1 MSSPV
6 VHSNPADIPGSV
18 HKRSWRV
25 LIVDDDP
32 SIIEIIEAYLRR
44 QKNYEVLKAS
54 NALEALA
61 LLDQAVD
68 VDVVFVD
75 INMPGMS
82 GIEFVEKLKARDRT
96 IVAAIIT
103 GEPSM
108 DVIVKAM
115 RSGASDFLSKPFK
128 FDQLQVALER
138 LLKERSIL
146 VENQFL
152 TEEVRVKRL
161 LEQLNDKLARK
172 MREQE
177 ILFTISECL
186 SRTRNSEELYQI
198 LVELCAKLA
207 DASNSMLWIKEEDRH
222 SLILVA
228 SCGEIDE
235 ELTEISFDSHS
246 HPVIKV
252 IRDGIPVLGENP
264 VSPQKTDSDSPS
276 CRGCYLLVPF
286 RIREEIIGV
295 LGVSDPDMGM
305 DHAHE
310 PLFLLHILSE
320 RASLTVENI
329 LLYDTLFMNLHATLR
344 ALVRS
349 LEAKDPYT
357 KLHSERVTQWAV
369 EIAKKMGC
377 SEEEI
382 ESLTFAGHL
391 HDIGK
396 IGIRDQILMKP
407 GRLTDEEYEII
418 KTHPVIGAEIV
429 GHLGLLQAETSIIR
443 HHHERWDGKGYPDG
457 LKEKEIPK
465 LSRILAVADTY
476 DAITSRRP
484 YRDAKSDQ
492 FALDEIVRN
501 SGTQFDPHVV
511 DAFVLLMKD
520 QMQEGHS
527 EGKEPESTIST
538 SQPA

>member
-1 MSSPV
+1 MQP
-6 VHSNPADIPGSV
+6 SNPSTNRQISTPFKGD
-18 HKRSWRV
+18 RLWRV

-32 SIIEIIEAYLRR
+32 RFINMLESYLKF
-44 QKNYEVLKAS
+44 QKKYEVFKAY
-54 NALEALA
+54 NAYDAFA
-61 LLDQAVD
+61 VLDQAVD

-96 IVAAIIT
+96 IVSAIIT

-128 FDQLQVALER
+128 YDQLQVSLER

-146 VENQFL
+146 LENQFL
-152 TEEVRVKRL
+152 TEEVRVKKL
-161 LEQLNDKLARK
+161 LEQMNKKLEKK
-172 MREQE
+172 MREQS
-177 ILFTISECL
+177 ILFSISETL
-186 SRTRNSEELYQI
+186 AKTKNTSELYQT
-198 LVELCAKLA
+198 LVELGARLL
-207 DASNSMLWIKEEDRH
+207 DASHAMLWIKEEEK
-222 SLILVA
+222 SLLVMVA
-228 SCGEIDE
+228 SVGAVEKDLLEIPMQS
-235 ELTEISFDSHS
+235 IN
-246 HPVIKV
+246 HPVV
-252 IRDGIPVLGENP
+252 NVVRDGIPLLGPNPIVLNCPENT
-264 VSPQKTDSDSPS
+264 SNQKSN
-276 CRGCYLLVPF
+276 GCYLMVPF
-286 RIREEIIGV
+286 KIREEILGV
-295 LGVSDPDMGM
+295 LCVASSDIDYKS
-305 DHAHE
+305 AHE
-310 PLFLLHILSE
+310 YLFLLHILAE
-320 RASLTVENI
+320 RANLTIENI
-329 LLYDTLFMNLHATLR
+329 LLYDSLFMNLHATLR

-357 KLHSERVTQWAV
+357 KRHSERVTQWAV
-369 EIAKKMGC
+369 QIANAMNC

-407 GRLTDEEYEII
+407 GKLTSEEYEII

-429 GHLGLLQAETSIIR
+429 GHLGLLRTETLIIR

-476 DAITSRRP
+476 DAMTSRRP
-484 YRDAKSDQ
+484 YRKAMPEE
-492 FALDEIVRN
+492 FAYQEIKKN
-501 SGTQFDPHVV
+501 SGTQFDPQVV
-511 DAFVLLMKD
+511 EVFAKIMEEKFR
-520 QMQEGHS
+520 
-527 EGKEPESTIST
+527 KENRQLT
-538 SQPA
+538 

>member
-1 MSSPV
+1 MLP
-6 VHSNPADIPGSV
+6 PSV
-18 HKRSWRV
+18 QPKQPDASGTLPNRPWRV

-32 SIIEIIEAYLRR
+32 SIIQIIEAYLQR
-44 QKNYEVLKAS
+44 QNCYEVVKAS
-54 NALEALA
+54 NALEAFSV
-61 LLDQAVD
+61 LDHVME
-68 VDVVFVD
+68 VDVVLAD

-82 GIEFVEKLKARDRT
+82 GIEFVEKLKMRDRT

-115 RSGASDFLSKPFK
+115 RSGASDFLSKPFR
-128 FDQLQVALER
+128 FDQLQLALER
-138 LLKERSIL
+138 LIKERSIL
-146 VENQFL
+146 LENQYL

-161 LEQLNDKLARK
+161 LEQMNQKLARK

-177 ILFTISECL
+177 ILFTISESL
-186 SRTRNSEELYQI
+186 SRTRNSEELYHM
-198 LVELCAKLA
+198 LVELSARLA
-207 DASNSMLWIKEEDRH
+207 DASKAMLWITEEDRQ
-222 SLILVA
+222 SVILVA
-228 SCGEIDE
+228 SHGVVGKD
-235 ELTEISFDSHS
+235 LKEISCDQKD

-252 IRDGIPVLGENP
+252 INDGIPVLGENP
-264 VSPQKTDSDSPS
+264 ICPSGPDSDSTS
-276 CRGCYLLVPF
+276 HHVGGCYLLVPF
-286 RIREEIIGV
+286 RIRDEILGV
-295 LGVSDPDMGM
+295 LGISDECIELDA
-305 DHAHE
+305 AHE
-310 PLFLLHILSE
+310 TLFLLHILSE

-329 LLYDTLFMNLHATLR
+329 LLYDSLFMNLHATLR

-369 EIAKKMGC
+369 SIAKEMGC

-407 GRLTDEEYEII
+407 GKLTDEEYEII

-443 HHHERWDGKGYPDG
+443 HHHERWDGQGYPDG
-457 LKEKEIPK
+457 LKGLQIPK

-484 YRDAKSDQ
+484 YRDANSDE
-492 FALDEIVRN
+492 FALGEIVRN
-501 SGTQFDPHVV
+501 SGTQFDPEVV
-511 DAFVLLMKD
+511 EAFISLWKK
-520 QMQEGHS
+520 QGQEMECGHQGQLPG
-527 EGKEPESTIST
+527 E
-538 SQPA
+538 